1 MNSISLIGVLAS
13 DVKLTKMPNGKS
25 VAKFTV
31 AVNRPYQTNGEK
43 KADFIPIA
51 CFGKVAE
58 NCSKYLKKGSRVA
71 VEGRLRIDS
80 SKDDNGFWKTFTS
93 VESHAI
99 EFLSSGKPTDNAD
112 NDNNREDY
120 DDNGEPRYNRNTGY
134 GNESRNASKQMTAE
148 DYYRKHSYEEYNDN
162 GDLPF

>member
-1 MNSISLIGVLAS
+1 MNSISLIGALAT
-13 DVKLTKMPNGKS
+13 DVKLTETQNDKS
-25 VAKFTV
+25 MSKFTI
-31 AVNRPYQTNGEK
+31 AVNRPYQPNGEK
-43 KADFIPIA
+43 KADFIPIV

-80 SKDDNGFWKTFTS
+80 FKDANGSWKTFTS
-93 VESHAI
+93 VEAHAV
-99 EFLSSGKPTDNAD
+99 EFLSIGKPTGNTG
-112 NDNNREDY
+112 NGNSREDY
-120 DDNGEPRYNRNTGY
+120 DDNSNSNNSY
-134 GNESRNASKQMTAE
+134 GNESRAASKQMTAE